1 MDPQTAQTQPSG
13 FSGKK
18 ILAGIILLLIIAVIL
33 VIAIILV
40 KGTQPTKSV
49 TKITTGLT
57 RDSIRIGKNVA
68 VLGVFPQS
76 APEVQDQEFNNDIF
90 DGLTR
95 VIGGEV
101 KPALAQRWTN
111 PDKTTWR
118 FYLRRGV
125 KFHNGDSFTS
135 ADVKFSLDQALAK
148 EWPDASSLSTIKSV
162 DIVDN
167 FTVDI
172 KTVSPDPILASR
184 LVAAFIVSEKQY
196 KTKAEDAPAVG
207 TGPYKFVSLSKTEGV
222 LQANDSYYLGAP
234 KVKKVTYKF
243 LPEET
248 TDEELVAA
256 LRKGDVDLVALS
268 GGKVSETLTSA
279 FQVKS
284 IATPNSYLLFL
295 DATRP
300 KSPYVDKSPNPLTNK
315 LVRQA
320 IYKAIDINQI
330 IKETGSALEPASQL
344 VPETVFGYNPN
355 IKISKRSVEEAKS
368 LMKQAGLEGGFTL
381 TLDAP
386 GTAIATSEASVI
398 ASNLAEI
405 NITVKVNKLEKETGL
420 KKLLSGDTSAFLLGN
435 SADTL
440 DSGDVLGSLLH
451 TPNDTFG
458 DGNMLAYSNPSL
470 DKLIEEASATFESK
484 ARLPKLQEA
493 MTTAMEELPIIPLV
507 DLKQVYVLSNNFD
520 WTPTG
525 SGAISCNEIT
535 GREVTTK

>member
-1 MDPQTAQTQPSG
+1 
-13 FSGKK
+13 
-18 ILAGIILLLIIAVIL
+18 
-33 VIAIILV
+33 
-40 KGTQPTKSV
+40 
-49 TKITTGLT
+49 
-57 RDSIRIGKNVA
+57 

-76 APEVQDQEFNNDIF
+76 ASEVQDLEFNNDIF

-95 VIGGEV
+95 VIGGQV
-101 KPALAQRWTN
+101 KPALAESWTN

-118 FYLRRGV
+118 FYLRKGV

-135 ADVKFSLDQALAK
+135 ADVKFSMDQALAK
-148 EWPDASSLSTIKSV
+148 EWPDIDELSTIKSV
-162 DIVDN
+162 DIIDN

-184 LVAAFIVSEKQY
+184 LVLAFIVSEKQY
-196 KTKAEDAPAVG
+196 KAKAADTPAVG

-222 LQANDSYYLGAP
+222 LQANTSYYLGAP
-234 KVKKVTYKF
+234 RVKKVIYKF
-243 LPEET
+243 YPEET

-256 LRKGDVDLVALS
+256 LRKGEVDLIALNT
-268 GGKVSETLTSA
+268 GKVSETLTSA

-284 IATPNSYLLFL
+284 IARPMSNWLWL
-295 DATRP
+295 DAMRQ

-320 IYKAIDINQI
+320 IYKAIDFNQI
-330 IKETGSALEPASQL
+330 VKEAGSALEPASQL

-355 IKISKRSVEEAKS
+355 IKRIKRSVAEARS
-368 LMKQAGLEGGFTL
+368 LMKQAGVESGFTL

-386 GTAIATSEASVI
+386 GTAVSTSAASVI

-405 NITVKVNKLEKETGL
+405 NITVKVNKIDKETGL

-440 DSGDVLGSLLH
+440 DSGDVLSSVLH

-458 DGNMLAYSNPSL
+458 SGNILSYSNPSL
-470 DKLIEEASATFESK
+470 DKLIEEATTTFESK
-484 ARLPKLQEA
+484 SRLPKLQEA
-493 MTTAMEELPIIPLV
+493 MTMAMEELPIIPLV
-507 DLKQVYVLSNNFD
+507 DFRQVYVLSNNFD

-525 SGAISCNEIT
+525 SGTISCNEIT
-535 GREVTTK
+535 GREVTAK